1 MSVKSRVPYLYPV
14 SQTGSYIIKISVR
27 DGPVENLWGRGEV
40 SQLTLTKYSCYGL
53 KKIHTSN
60 LITKKIPAARKF
72 PSPPPRSI
80 TFLMVRPLAPFFRL
94 IKGLYILS
102 VNCHSSTRL
111 ARLLKPCFSSCSL
124 HLFAR

>member
-53 KKIHTSN
+53 NKIHTSN

-72 PSPPPRSI
+72 PSPPPPRSI
-80 TFLMVRPLAPFFRL
+80 GPSPSSIFSADKRSIYLVSKLPLISLISRCIFPSFAVLPF
-94 IKGLYILS
+94 S
-102 VNCHSSTRL
+102 V
-111 ARLLKPCFSSCSL
+111 
-124 HLFAR
+124 

>member
-53 KKIHTSN
+53 NKIHTSN
-60 LITKKIPAARKF
+60 LITKKIPAAKKF
-72 PSPPPRSI
+72 PNPP
-80 TFLMVRPLAPFFRL
+80 
-94 IKGLYILS
+94 
-102 VNCHSSTRL
+102 
-111 ARLLKPCFSSCSL
+111 
-124 HLFAR
+124 